1 MTVVLKQQEGNERSR
16 RHLNDWHRGH
26 PLTYN
31 TLIYMND
38 RQMCCFHTEQDPW
51 GRFTFQVS
59 QVSREDAIELANF
72 LSQSDSEFIRR
83 FGIEIESELMEA
95 S

>member
-1 MTVVLKQQEGNERSR
+1 MP
-16 RHLNDWHRGH
+16 H
-26 PLTYN
+26 N
-31 TLIYMND
+31 TLIHTKD
-38 RQMCCFHTEQDPW
+38 RQMCCFHTEQEFY
-51 GRFTFQVS
+51 GYTFQVS

-83 FGIEIESELMEA
+83 FGIEIESELMEV

>member
-1 MTVVLKQQEGNERSR
+1 
-16 RHLNDWHRGH
+16 
-26 PLTYN
+26 
-31 TLIYMND
+31 
-38 RQMCCFHTEQDPW
+38 MCCFHTEQEFY
-51 GRFTFQVS
+51 GYTFQVS

-83 FGIEIESELMEA
+83 FGIEIESELMEV